1 MSTYPV
7 YYGRQ
12 LITDGE
18 TVCCCTCEKN
28 WDDETRAVYHTVN
41 NLMIIGRIGEGAGFE
56 PPDSMCGVKVRL
68 IGGANI
74 YQKGDKFEKLFS
86 ESVQIKNA
94 PGAVLVPLANNK
106 DAECVYAKPTPDSE
120 YLTLT
125 AHSTERLVLGK
136 IPLLTAG
143 FSGTLLKEVFFSE
156 DSPKEIPGSAFE
168 ECTSLHNVHINKGT
182 ERIGSYAFSGCT
194 ALEQLN
200 LPETLRHISEA
211 AFMSSGISAV
221 TLPPKVQYI
230 GDRAFARCIRLKTV
244 IIPPSV
250 RIIAKSAFNHS
261 PNMQIAAFSGTA
273 AHAFALSHNIPF
285 VPIEELMMCSG
296 I

>member
-1 MSTYPV
+1 MATYPV

-28 WDDETRAVYHTVN
+28 WDDETRAVYHTVK
-41 NLMIIGRIGEGAGFE
+41 NLMIIGRIGESTVFD

-86 ESVQIKNA
+86 ESVQIENA
-94 PGAVLVPLANNK
+94 PGAVLVPLKNNK
-106 DAECVYAKPTPDSE
+106 NAEYVYSKPEPDSE

-125 AHSTERLVLGK
+125 SHNTERLMLGK

-143 FSGTLLKEVFFSE
+143 FSGTTIKKLLFSE

-168 ECTSLHNVHINKGT
+168 ECTSLNNVYINNGT

-194 ALEQLN
+194 AIEQLN

-221 TLPPKVQYI
+221 TIPPKVQYI
-230 GDRAFARCIRLKTV
+230 GDRAFARCIRLKTI

-261 PNMQIAAFSGTA
+261 PNVQIAAFSGTV
-273 AHAFALSHNIPF
+273 AHEFALSNGIPF
-285 VPIEELMMCSG
+285 VPIEELMMCFD

>member
-7 YYGRQ
+7 YYGSQ

-18 TVCCCTCEKN
+18 TVCCCTCDKN
-28 WDDETRAVYHTVN
+28 WNEETHEVYYTVK
-41 NLMIIGRIGEGAGFE
+41 NLMITGRIGMSTAFE

-74 YQKGDKFEKLFS
+74 YQKGDKFEELFS

-106 DAECVYAKPTPDSE
+106 NAEYVYSKPKPDSD

-125 AHSTERLVLGK
+125 AHNAERLMLGK

-143 FSGTLLKEVFFSE
+143 FSGTSLKELFFSE
-156 DSPKEIPGSAFE
+156 SSPKEIPGSAFE
-168 ECTSLHNVHINKGT
+168 ECTLLHNVHINKGT
-182 ERIGSYAFSGCT
+182 ERIGSYAFSDCT

-200 LPETLRHISEA
+200 LPETLRQISEA

-221 TLPPKVQYI
+221 TIPQKVQYI
-230 GDRAFARCIRLKTV
+230 GARAFAKCIRLKTV
-244 IIPPSV
+244 VVPPSV
-250 RIIAKSAFNHS
+250 RIIARSAFKDS
-261 PNMQIAAFSGTA
+261 PNVQIAAFSGTF
-273 AHAFALSHNIPF
+273 AHTFALSNDIPF
-285 VPIEELMMCSG
+285 IPIEELMMHFE
-296 I
+296 